1 MYSFDVSLKNTQ
13 FDTIFKCFINRT
25 TFEIFKDLSKEYRSH
40 SLNDLWT
47 MRFIA

>member
-1 MYSFDVSLKNTQ
+1 MFYKSNY
-13 FDTIFKCFINRT
+13 IFI
-25 TFEIFKDLSKEYRSH
+25 EILDLSKEYRSH